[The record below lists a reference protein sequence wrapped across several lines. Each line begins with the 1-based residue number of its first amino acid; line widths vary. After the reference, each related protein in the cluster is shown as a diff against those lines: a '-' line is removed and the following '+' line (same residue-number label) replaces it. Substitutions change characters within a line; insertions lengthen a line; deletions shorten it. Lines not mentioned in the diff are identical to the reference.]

1 MIDGYKELT
10 PVIYGENA
18 IKYLYTEQK
27 KAEGEICFLLHWHD
41 RMELTY
47 VTEGTLRF
55 VTEGEEFLVSAGE
68 LAVAGPGQM
77 HGGFAVSEK
86 VCYHTVMFDVERF
99 YNGTAA
105 SEKYLRSL
113 GNGELTFVEKIAGKE
128 VSGLLERLV
137 GLLAG
142 RDNGKDSKSSLA
154 AIGTLYEILG
164 CLIEY
169 GRSKSSAKV
178 SPDSGFG
185 QILTYVNHH
194 YTKKLSPAAL
204 SAQFGYHEAYFC
216 RRFRELTGI
225 TFSEYVRALRMEY
238 AQKLL
243 KESEDEVGTV
253 AWKCGYP
260 DGSYFTREF
269 RKMYGFTPSQ
279 FRKMTR

>member
-137 GLLAG
+137 ELLAG

-154 AIGTLYEILG
+154 AIGTLYRIRQVKKQCKGQSGQRVWSDFNL
-164 CLIEY
+164 C
-169 GRSKSSAKV
+169 KSS
-178 SPDSGFG
+178 
-185 QILTYVNHH
+185 L
-194 YTKKLSPAAL
+194 
-204 SAQFGYHEAYFC
+204 
-216 RRFRELTGI
+216 
-225 TFSEYVRALRMEY
+225 
-238 AQKLL
+238 
-243 KESEDEVGTV
+243 
-253 AWKCGYP
+253 
-260 DGSYFTREF
+260 
-269 RKMYGFTPSQ
+269 YGKTQPGGAECAVWIS
-279 FRKMTR
+279 

>member
-113 GNGELTFVEKIAGKE
+113 GNGELTFVEKIAEKTGF
-128 VSGLLERLV
+128 S
-137 GLLAG
+137 
-142 RDNGKDSKSSLA
+142 A
-154 AIGTLYEILG
+154 ADY
-164 CLIEY
+164 
-169 GRSKSSAKV
+169 
-178 SPDSGFG
+178 
-185 QILTYVNHH
+185 
-194 YTKKLSPAAL
+194 
-204 SAQFGYHEAYFC
+204 FGYCFKKKY
-216 RRFRELTGI
+216 GM
-225 TFSEYVRALRMEY
+225 SPG
-238 AQKLL
+238 K
-243 KESEDEVGTV
+243 
-253 AWKCGYP
+253 
-260 DGSYFTREF
+260 F
-269 RKMYGFTPSQ
+269 RKEAGQRPWITEE
-279 FRKMTR
+279 

>member
-1 MIDGYKELT
+1 
-10 PVIYGENA
+10 
-18 IKYLYTEQK
+18 
-27 KAEGEICFLLHWHD
+27 
-41 RMELTY
+41 
-47 VTEGTLRF
+47 
-55 VTEGEEFLVSAGE
+55 
-68 LAVAGPGQM
+68 M

-142 RDNGKDSKSSLA
+142 RDSGKDSKSSLA

-185 QILTYVNHH
+185 QILIYVNHH
-194 YTKKLSPAAL
+194 YTEKLSPAAL

-279 FRKMTR
+279 FRRMTR

>member
-137 GLLAG
+137 GLLVG
-142 RDNGKDSKSSLA
+142 RDSGKKDSKSSLA

-178 SPDSGFG
+178 SPDSG
-185 QILTYVNHH
+185 LV
-194 YTKKLSPAAL
+194 
-204 SAQFGYHEAYFC
+204 
-216 RRFRELTGI
+216 RF
-225 TFSEYVRALRMEY
+225 
-238 AQKLL
+238 
-243 KESEDEVGTV
+243 
-253 AWKCGYP
+253 
-260 DGSYFTREF
+260 
-269 RKMYGFTPSQ
+269 
-279 FRKMTR
+279 

>member
-27 KAEGEICFLLHWHD
+27 RQRGKSAFCCTWHD

-55 VTEGEEFLVSAGE
+55 VTEGRGVFGFGRE

-128 VSGLLERLV
+128 VSGLLRAP
-137 GLLAG
+137 GGAAG
-142 RDNGKDSKSSLA
+142 RK
-154 AIGTLYEILG
+154 
-164 CLIEY
+164 
-169 GRSKSSAKV
+169 
-178 SPDSGFG
+178 G
-185 QILTYVNHH
+185 QR
-194 YTKKLSPAAL
+194 KRQQKLSWQP
-204 SAQFGYHEAYFC
+204 SERC
-216 RRFRELTGI
+216 MK
-225 TFSEYVRALRMEY
+225 FSDA
-238 AQKLL
+238 
-243 KESEDEVGTV
+243 
-253 AWKCGYP
+253 
-260 DGSYFTREF
+260 
-269 RKMYGFTPSQ
+269 
-279 FRKMTR
+279 

>member
-27 KAEGEICFLLHWHD
+27 KGRGRNLLFAALARPD
-41 RMELTY
+41 GADLCDG
-47 VTEGTLRF
+47 GTLRF

-68 LAVAGPGQM
+68 LAVKGPGQM

-142 RDNGKDSKSSLA
+142 RDNGKDSKKLA
-154 AIGTLYEILG
+154 
-164 CLIEY
+164 
-169 GRSKSSAKV
+169 
-178 SPDSGFG
+178 
-185 QILTYVNHH
+185 
-194 YTKKLSPAAL
+194 
-204 SAQFGYHEAYFC
+204 
-216 RRFRELTGI
+216 
-225 TFSEYVRALRMEY
+225 
-238 AQKLL
+238 
-243 KESEDEVGTV
+243 
-253 AWKCGYP
+253 
-260 DGSYFTREF
+260 GSHRNAV
-269 RKMYGFTPSQ
+269 
-279 FRKMTR
+279 

>member
-113 GNGELTFVEKIAGKE
+113 GNGELTFVEKNCRERGFRAAGA
-128 VSGLLERLV
+128 SGGAAGRK
-137 GLLAG
+137 GQRKRQQKLAG
-142 RDNGKDSKSSLA
+142 SHRNA
-154 AIGTLYEILG
+154 
-164 CLIEY
+164 
-169 GRSKSSAKV
+169 V
-178 SPDSGFG
+178 
-185 QILTYVNHH
+185 
-194 YTKKLSPAAL
+194 
-204 SAQFGYHEAYFC
+204 
-216 RRFRELTGI
+216 
-225 TFSEYVRALRMEY
+225 
-238 AQKLL
+238 
-243 KESEDEVGTV
+243 
-253 AWKCGYP
+253 
-260 DGSYFTREF
+260 
-269 RKMYGFTPSQ
+269 
-279 FRKMTR
+279 

>member
-113 GNGELTFVEKIAGKE
+113 GNGELTFV
-128 VSGLLERLV
+128 
-137 GLLAG
+137 
-142 RDNGKDSKSSLA
+142 
-154 AIGTLYEILG
+154 
-164 CLIEY
+164 
-169 GRSKSSAKV
+169 
-178 SPDSGFG
+178 
-185 QILTYVNHH
+185 
-194 YTKKLSPAAL
+194 
-204 SAQFGYHEAYFC
+204 
-216 RRFRELTGI
+216 
-225 TFSEYVRALRMEY
+225 
-238 AQKLL
+238 
-243 KESEDEVGTV
+243 
-253 AWKCGYP
+253 
-260 DGSYFTREF
+260 
-269 RKMYGFTPSQ
+269 
-279 FRKMTR
+279 

>member
-86 VCYHTVMFDVERF
+86 VCYHTVMF
-99 YNGTAA
+99 
-105 SEKYLRSL
+105 
-113 GNGELTFVEKIAGKE
+113 
-128 VSGLLERLV
+128 
-137 GLLAG
+137 
-142 RDNGKDSKSSLA
+142 
-154 AIGTLYEILG
+154 GTLYEILG

-194 YTKKLSPAAL
+194 YTEKLSPAAL

-243 KESEDEVGTV
+243 KESADEVGTV

-279 FRKMTR
+279 FRRMTR